1 MDQPSQILRRRG
13 LRPKRSWGQNFLKDE
28 AVLRRIAD
36 ALELKPS
43 EVVVEL
49 GAGLGHLTQ
58 VLVASKARVLAVER
72 DPDMLQALKEAGYEN
87 VEVLAANAARIDFA
101 REARADRVAVVGNL
115 PYHLT
120 SPILFEVLNQR
131 AHVLRAVFTVQE
143 EVANRLAATPGN
155 RAYGILT
162 VLLGLHFDLEKLFTI
177 SPDSFYPPPR
187 VQSAVIRLLPLPRPR
202 ADISSEELFRR
213 VVKAAFARRRKTI
226 VNSLRSDPSLGPQ
239 DLLRGVL
246 EGSGIDPSR
255 RAETLSVDEFA
266 RLERGFKQAAS
277 R

>member
-1 MDQPSQILRRRG
+1 VDQPSQILRRRG

-58 VLVASKARVLAVER
+58 VLVAAKARVLAVER
-72 DPDMLQALKEAGYEN
+72 DPDMLQALREAGYEN

-101 REARADRVAVVGNL
+101 REAHADRVAVVGNL

-131 AHVLRAVFTVQE
+131 AQVLRAVFTVQE
-143 EVANRLAATPGN
+143 EVANRLAAKPGS

-162 VLLGLHFDLEKLFTI
+162 VLLGLHFELEKLFTI

-226 VNSLRSDPSLGPQ
+226 VNSLRSDPSLGPH

-266 RLERGFKQAAS
+266 RLERGFGQATS